1 VYTITNQPITTT
13 ILPTTIT
20 SPTTTSTTTTTPSTT
35 TPNIIVPELKEVNEK
50 FLAAI
55 SQRREKI
62 EESDR
67 FVSIIIALVC
77 TIGFLVV
84 IIFGLLFM
92 YRRYDFIFFL
102 RQIQIFFLFNKFQKK
117 AIFFITGRLIK
128 F

>member
-1 VYTITNQPITTT
+1 MYTITNQPITTT
-13 ILPTTIT
+13 ILPTTTT
-20 SPTTTSTTTTTPSTT
+20 SPTTTSTTTPSTT
-35 TPNIIVPELKEVNEK
+35 TPVIIVPELKEVNEK

-92 YRRYDFIFFL
+92 YRRYDFIFFKTNSGY
-102 RQIQIFFLFNKFQKK
+102 FFYLINSKK
-117 AIFFITGRLIK
+117 SDFFYYR
-128 F
+128 

>member
-1 VYTITNQPITTT
+1 MYTITNQPITTT
-13 ILPTTIT
+13 ILPTTTT